1 LKKSIGGEI
10 YRKSIYQEKEEKSGG
25 TKMANN
31 RKGLVCVMTF
41 SLSLYSL
48 LSFVSYTRRVNI
60 EKAAAQGQPSR

>member
-10 YRKSIYQEKEEKSGG
+10 YRKTIYQEKEEKSGG

-41 SLSLYSL
+41 SLFSMYSL
-48 LSFVSYTRRVNI
+48 LSFVS
-60 EKAAAQGQPSR
+60 